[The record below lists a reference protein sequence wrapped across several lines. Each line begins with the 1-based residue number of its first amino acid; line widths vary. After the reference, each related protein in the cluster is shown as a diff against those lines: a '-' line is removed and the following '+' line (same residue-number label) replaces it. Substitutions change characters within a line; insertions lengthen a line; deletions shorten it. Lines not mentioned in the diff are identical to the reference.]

1 MPLTKQDDKWYHDQR
16 HRLLQRIQ
24 EMKASQ
30 PEIIIDYEEKLA
42 EMKAQVAE
50 INQLIGPDSKDKDS
64 KDTGNKNQQLKPGFS
79 SMKSFQTEDL
89 SLQDGLLISPL
100 MDENMNKLN
109 EAELSERILDKK
121 LKTITRDC
129 HDQKT
134 RAKNWQR

>member
-1 MPLTKQDDKWYHDQR
+1 
-16 HRLLQRIQ
+16 
-24 EMKASQ
+24 MKASQ

-109 EAELSERILDKK
+109 EAELSERILDQK

-129 HDQKT
+129 HD
-134 RAKNWQR
+134 